1 MLKLGEAYC
10 IRFMQRGKILST
22 SQKRGSALAL
32 PMTLQNGRKDILV
45 SLVRCVFT
53 SYLSR
58 LKIDRFYRPRQT
70 ELITMIYRN
79 WINVF

>member
-1 MLKLGEAYC
+1 MPKLGEAYC

-45 SLVRCVFT
+45 SLVRYVYLHLT
-53 SYLSR
+53 SPV
-58 LKIDRFYRPRQT
+58 LKLIGSTDPGRQS
-70 ELITMIYRN
+70 
-79 WINVF
+79 